1 MKRKKIK
8 SEGYEEKNLIE
19 KMEEIVEEDKKDE
32 ERMLKEYKSVWEG

>member
-8 SEGYEEKNLIE
+8 SKGYEEKNLIE